1 MKTDRVYLNNNGV
14 GREKALEQIECFC
27 NYNDFI
33 GKDRIYLRLLTEE
46 LVGMVLEIGGE
57 FDAEFWIENDNK
69 ACRLCLEAEMNL
81 MNSKKRDTFINIST
95 SGKNASINGIM
106 SRIRD
111 VVERYMV
118 KDRENID
125 TYFSNSQNKDWTL
138 NGYKTYVSKNKSS
151 RQDEWDEHEK
161 SIIANLADDVTV
173 GVRDHSVMVIIKKT
187 LS

>member
-1 MKTDRVYLNNNGV
+1 
-14 GREKALEQIECFC
+14 
-27 NYNDFI
+27 
-33 GKDRIYLRLLTEE
+33 
-46 LVGMVLEIGGE
+46 
-57 FDAEFWIENDNK
+57 
-69 ACRLCLEAEMNL
+69 

-138 NGYKTYVSKNKSS
+138 NGYKTYVSKNKNS
-151 RQDEWDEHEK
+151 RQDEWDELEK